1 MAKSKQ
7 PPMQQAVAELLRLD
21 PESGGSGCASAE
33 LLLATA
39 RKHDVPVHALEGFYL
54 EAVDHLADQ

>member
-1 MAKSKQ
+1 
-7 PPMQQAVAELLRLD
+7 
-21 PESGGSGCASAE
+21 